1 MIKKDLNKSTL
12 FCHPITKKIWKL
24 FYNSNNKSTLKV
36 FNGHTTLIQLNLVYF
51 FLSHSPLRSTHILH
65 MCVRHWNLIYIF
77 IYVHSYLRH
86 LFLPGNF
93 VFCYAKND
101 DCCISLFHFW
111 IKFQFN
117 RLHFTHY
124 LNFICLIYAYLYAD
138 SIFMLLMYD
147 NRNIFANGHETFFM
161 CCVSMMCKKKKFR
174 ANERHW
180 PSFLVCVFIWN
191 SHNLVPCLYV

>member
-1 MIKKDLNKSTL
+1 MSSN
-12 FCHPITKKIWKL
+12 HKKIWKL

-65 MCVRHWNLIYIF
+65 MCIRHWNLIYIF

-86 LFLPGNF
+86 LFLPGDF

-124 LNFICLIYAYLYAD
+124 LNFICLIYVYLYAD
-138 SIFMLLMYD
+138 SIFMLLMYCT
-147 NRNIFANGHETFFM
+147 IIVTFLRM
-161 CCVSMMCKKKKFR
+161 AMRLSSCVVFQWCAKKNLEQTNDIDPLFSYVCLFEIRITLFR
-174 ANERHW
+174 
-180 PSFLVCVFIWN
+180 VCM
-191 SHNLVPCLYV
+191 Y